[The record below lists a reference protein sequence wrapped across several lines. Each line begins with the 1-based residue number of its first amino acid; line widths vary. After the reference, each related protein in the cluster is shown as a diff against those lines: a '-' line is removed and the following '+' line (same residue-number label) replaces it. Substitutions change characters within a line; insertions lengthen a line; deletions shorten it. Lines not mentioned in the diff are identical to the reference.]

1 MGQGIEAIDAFAG
14 DEYYAAAVAAVA
26 AVGTAARH
34 VFLPMEGNATVA
46 PFSGFK
52 TDFYFVY
59 KHVVPTLK

>member
-34 VFLPMEGNATVA
+34 VFLAVEGNAAVA
-46 PFSGFK
+46 PFSSLK

-59 KHVVPTLK
+59 EQ